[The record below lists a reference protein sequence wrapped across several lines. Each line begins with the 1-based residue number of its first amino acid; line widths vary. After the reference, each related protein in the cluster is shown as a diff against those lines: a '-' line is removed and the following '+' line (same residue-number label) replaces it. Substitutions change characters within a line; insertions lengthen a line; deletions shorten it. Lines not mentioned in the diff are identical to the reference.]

1 MKFLIF
7 ALLLTFNGLG
17 SASTPH
23 PIGEYI
29 YKTMHSE
36 GPTDQA
42 IAIINDYLDQ
52 VIANIRVVLNALGL
66 HTIPLPALDNLAI
79 GDTINMNLTNGF
91 LAGLNTL
98 HRTGDC
104 VLAIETN
111 GDIILTLDGGLND
124 MALGYG
130 VALNLSGLML
140 PNLSLKGDL
149 STGDLRFTLRIAYDF
164 SIQVETLELK
174 TIGNLNLILGGLGD
188 IVNVIIQFLSQIIAS
203 VIKDSVGN
211 FLSTVLKD
219 LINELLNSL
228 IPTTTTTT
236 TTETPRLQGQQP
248 VLINALLGARN
259 SQVASSISIGNA
271 NIKIKA

>member
-1 MKFLIF
+1 MKIAIF
-7 ALLLTFNGLG
+7 ALLLTLNGLG
-17 SASTPH
+17 SAQTPN

-52 VIANIRVVLNALGL
+52 VIANIRVVLNTLGL
-66 HTIPLPALDNLAI
+66 HTLPLPALENLSI
-79 GDTINMNLTNGF
+79 GDTISMNLTNGF
-91 LAGLNTL
+91 LSGLNTL

-124 MALGYG
+124 MALGYD
-130 VALNLSGLML
+130 VDLNLAGIIL

-164 SIQVETLELK
+164 SMQVELLELK
-174 TIGNLNLILGGLGD
+174 SIGNLNLKLAGLGD
-188 IVNVIIQFLSQIIAS
+188 IVNVIVQFLSQIIAA
-203 VIKDSVGN
+203 VIKESVGD
-211 FLSTVLKD
+211 FLSTILKD

-228 IPTTTTTT
+228 IPTTTTT
-236 TTETPRLQGQQP
+236 ETPRLMGQP
-248 VLINALLGARN
+248 VLINTLLGARN
-259 SQVASSISIGNA
+259 SQISNSISIGNP
-271 NIKIKA
+271 NIIKTRA

>member
-1 MKFLIF
+1 MKLAIF
-7 ALLLTFNGLG
+7 AFLLTFNGLG
-17 SASTPH
+17 SATPN

-36 GPTDQA
+36 GPTDEA

-52 VIANIRVVLNALGL
+52 VIANIRVVLNSLGL
-66 HTIPLPALDNLAI
+66 HTLPLPALENLAI
-79 GDTINMNLTNGF
+79 GDAISMNLTDGF
-91 LAGLNTL
+91 LSGLNTL

-104 VLAIETN
+104 ILAIETN

-130 VALNLSGLML
+130 VDLNLSGLIL
-140 PNLSLKGDL
+140 PNLALKGDL

-164 SIQVETLELK
+164 SMQVELLELK
-174 TIGNLNLILGGLGD
+174 SIGNLNLKLAGLGD

-203 VIKDSVGN
+203 VIKESVGD
-211 FLSTVLKD
+211 FLSTILKD
-219 LINELLNSL
+219 LINQLLNSL

-236 TTETPRLQGQQP
+236 TTETPRLMGQS
-248 VLINALLGARN
+248 VLINTLLGARD
-259 SQVASSISIGNA
+259 SQIANSISIGNP
-271 NIKIKA
+271 NIKIRA